1 MKSLRANGTE
11 LWCLDRGAGLPLL
24 LVHGFPLDHT
34 MWAGQVDLSVGQTF
48 LSASGQARTVAP
60 PIRMIAPDLRGFG
73 RSGKGDWSNL
83 PERPATN
90 LRSVPGYAQ
99 IGPVP
104 FSADETVTME
114 HFADDLAALLDGL
127 GITEPVV
134 LCGLSMGGYIALQ
147 FWRKYPARLRGLVLC
162 DTRAAADTP
171 EAAAARLTLAERVLR
186 EGPAPLVEIMLPK
199 LFGETTRRQRPDVV
213 EGLRRVMMATDPR
226 GIAAAARGMAERP
239 DMTGMLGRIE
249 CPTLVIV
256 GRHDAVS
263 PPAEMRGIAEAVP
276 GAKFVEI
283 PAAGHMSPLENPA
296 AVNAALAEFL
306 SNL

>member
-1 MKSLRANGTE
+1 VKSLRANGTE
-11 LWCLDRGAGLPLL
+11 LWYLERGAGLPLL

-34 MWAGQVDLSVGQTF
+34 MWAGQVDELPAHCRV
-48 LSASGQARTVAP
+48 
-60 PIRMIAPDLRGFG
+60 IAPDLRGFG
-73 RSGKGDWSNL
+73 RS
-83 PERPATN
+83 PA
-90 LRSVPGYAQ
+90 G
-99 IGPVP
+99 G
-104 FSADETVTME
+104 ETVSME

-147 FWRKYPARLRGLVLC
+147 FWRKHRARLRGLVLC

-199 LFGETTRRQRPDVV
+199 LFGEPTRRQRPDVV

-296 AVNAALAEFL
+296 AVNAAFAEFL